1 MSAKIVLKNSLGKS
15 VTLVNPDT
23 NTQDLTVPIDSIS
36 FDTAHDFSTNGYQ
49 KFSNGLIIQWGSV
62 SILSD
67 GSGTTT
73 EETVLFPVT
82 FPNAVFSLQCMIE
95 LSSGGIVGSVMPYY
109 NTLTTTS
116 VKIGNDSNGATDA
129 TRTNKWIAIGY

>member
-1 MSAKIVLKNSLGKS
+1 MSAEIVLKNSLGKS

>member
-1 MSAKIVLKNSLGKS
+1 MSAEIVLKNSLGKS

-23 NTQDLTVPIDSIS
+23 NTHDLTVQIDSIS